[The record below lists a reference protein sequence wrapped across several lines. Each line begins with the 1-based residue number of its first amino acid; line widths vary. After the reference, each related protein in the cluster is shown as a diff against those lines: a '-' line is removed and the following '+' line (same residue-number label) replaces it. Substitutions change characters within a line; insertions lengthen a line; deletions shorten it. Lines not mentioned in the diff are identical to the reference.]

1 MKICFISRGWP
12 SEKRPQLGVFERDIA
27 VALSKVGHQVFFVI
41 LDQAYKYHFIRM
53 RITRERKEGVNVYNL
68 CGLPQ
73 WAVLLMAYFPRRMF
87 LLFFKRVI
95 KEEGMPDIVFG
106 HFLRYC
112 ARALAIKRKYG
123 IPAVGMEH
131 WSEMYK
137 ENIREDIKCLAVE
150 TYPYLDRVLVVSEAL
165 RENLLKSI
173 GIDTTV
179 VNNTY
184 GEEFYYKE
192 HVKQDNTVR
201 FVLVGNLLPIKR
213 FDLVIQA
220 LKELK
225 EIAFLQ
231 EFEFTI
237 IGDGTEKEKLQVMID
252 AYHLSNRV
260 FLTGR
265 KTRDYI
271 VAALQEA
278 DVFILSSHKETFGVA
293 PLEALAC
300 GVPVIA
306 TDCGGSRSYMNDFNG
321 LLIPADDVKAMS
333 EAISFMIDHYMEYDR
348 KRIAEDCKRRFS
360 QEVIAKQMERIF
372 EDVIV
377 KAKRSR

>member
-27 VALSKVGHQVFFVI
+27 VALSKVGHQVFFVF

-106 HFLRYC
+106 HYLRYC

-165 RENLLKSI
+165 REHLLKSI

-179 VNNTY
+179 VNNAY

-220 LKELK
+220 LGENASLPKNAL
-225 EIAFLQ
+225 
-231 EFEFTI
+231 FTI
-237 IGDGTEKEKLQVMID
+237 IGDGAEKENLQGMIE

-260 FLTGR
+260 FLTGS

-278 DVFILSSHKETFGVA
+278 DVFILSSHLETFGRF
-293 PLEALAC
+293 
-300 GVPVIA
+300 A
-306 TDCGGSRSYMNDFNG
+306 TGF
-321 LLIPADDVKAMS
+321 
-333 EAISFMIDHYMEYDR
+333 AISTLPI
-348 KRIAEDCKRRFS
+348 S
-360 QEVIAKQMERIF
+360 
-372 EDVIV
+372 
-377 KAKRSR
+377 S